1 MGPGERRMSE
11 KEEYTFYKSH
21 KVEDWIS
28 SQMYDTV
35 FDQITEWFGVD
46 EIGDLTEEQM
56 NEVIHFREN
65 VLNENSPLQWGYSDI
80 IGQWEND
87 VWEREQEE
95 EE

>member
-1 MGPGERRMSE
+1 MSEEE

-65 VLNENSPLQWGYSDI
+65 VLNEYSPLQWGYSDI
-80 IGQWEND
+80 ISQWEND
-87 VWEREQEE
+87 TWEKEQDD
-95 EE
+95 